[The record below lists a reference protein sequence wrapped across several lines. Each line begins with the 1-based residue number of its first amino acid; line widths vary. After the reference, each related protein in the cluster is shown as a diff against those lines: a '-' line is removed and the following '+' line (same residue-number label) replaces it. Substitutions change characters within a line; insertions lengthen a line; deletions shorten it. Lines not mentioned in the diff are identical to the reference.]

1 MRTAITKHRRGISLL
16 EVLISIGIL
25 SIGLLASLALI
36 PAGRTYMKK
45 AAVDDRAAA
54 LVPNAYAT
62 MKTLG
67 IFSERSLVWSGHT
80 DASLLYPEPD
90 LVIREQAGTD
100 VFTSPSSTGSTL
112 DAGWTIETIDDEQ
125 ITSFHPQ
132 NLPPTTITGMVPP
145 IPAAS
150 GTTPRAASYVVTV
163 TCSTTWQVNGT
174 TQTGTSN
181 PYDGPN
187 GTTTANPDTGRWTF
201 PITPRPLN
209 AHDMTIFT
217 SGSNVGQPSNNSG
230 PNNTGSNS
238 NVLYTFG
245 ATYVDTTGTT
255 TPPPV
260 LNANPSLTTFRQ
272 YGRLRATDHR
282 FGKAKTTYTKP
293 SNATDGNHDSSSAL
307 DISLTRLEN
316 AVSQKT
322 GQLASY
328 VEKTVK
334 GTLWRMQIGTRRGR
348 YDQDVDF
355 DNTDGAAPK
364 PRAPVFPNDDITRN
378 VGYTWLDGSGNPKGF
393 PDDTPEDIDWY
404 KFDVEAGNVL
414 EITWH
419 DDPLGDVLLT
429 DRDAINQSYKFPMYF
444 KENGTP
450 MQALSRS
457 GNTDTYTI
465 PQDGYVKTRAQLL
478 PSSGSDFDIPF
489 LLNTFGSAGV
499 VRGSRRNP
507 HYDFK
512 IKLSRSDRVVVIDP
526 LLATRLDKI
535 IALNGG
541 AGRFDPYYL
550 RRHRFADFQQFFTG
564 SGSPRAF
571 IIPRLN
577 WQPYGSANV
586 DVRLAMA
593 DKLFRDQDNI
603 AIDQPTN
610 EDDAPTPLFDLSS
623 FASPVRRQA
632 EGRMSWLLML
642 QPEDPGSVQSN
653 WHAGRYFNVSMVIFE
668 DRKLPA
674 PVSGASLDGEYALLG
689 DWSDLDGQ
697 ITVNVPT
704 SGPNATAT
712 ADLDEEDVR
721 QLFKAG
727 AYVLV
732 APRTIYEGS
741 LLDST
746 QQLDWVRIQ
755 TSQIQRNA
763 QGNGFLVTLLPDH
776 EPKVLNGSASNAL
789 VVAAYQGIVSV
800 VSKSMRLE
808 P

>member
-1 MRTAITKHRRGISLL
+1 MHAAITTHRRGISLL

-67 IFSERSLVWSGHT
+67 IFSERSLVWSGAT
-80 DASLLYPEPD
+80 NAPLLYPEPD
-90 LVIREQAGTD
+90 LVIREQTGTD
-100 VFTSPSSTGSTL
+100 VFTTPSSNGSTL
-112 DAGWTIETIDDEQ
+112 DGGWTIETIDDEQ
-125 ITSFHPQ
+125 ITAFHPQ
-132 NLPPTTITGMVPP
+132 NLPPTTITGSVPP

-163 TCSTTWQVNGT
+163 TCSTTWQVDGMNK
-174 TQTGTSN
+174 TGTSN
-181 PYDGPN
+181 PYHGPN
-187 GTTTANPDTGRWTF
+187 GTPTADPDTGRWTF
-201 PITPRPLN
+201 SITPRPLN
-209 AHDMTIFT
+209 APDMAIFT
-217 SGSNVGQPSNNSG
+217 SGSNVGQPSNSSG
-230 PNNTGSNS
+230 PNSTGSNS
-238 NVLYTFG
+238 SVLYTFG

-255 TPPPV
+255 TPSPI

-272 YGRLRATDHR
+272 YGRLRAIDHR

-293 SNATDGNHDSSSAL
+293 SNATDGNHDSSSAMN
-307 DISLTRLEN
+307 ISLTPLEN

-322 GQLASY
+322 GQLASF

-355 DNTDGAAPK
+355 DNADGAPPR
-364 PRAPVFPNDDITRN
+364 PRAPVFPKNDITRN
-378 VGYTWLDGSGNPKGF
+378 VGDTWLDGSGNPQAG

-414 EITWH
+414 EITWR
-419 DDPLGDVLLT
+419 DDDGVLLP
-429 DRDAINQSYKFPMYF
+429 DGDAISQSYKFPMYF
-444 KENGTP
+444 KENDTP
-450 MQALSRS
+450 MHALSRS
-457 GNTDTYTI
+457 GNIDTYTI
-465 PQDGYVKTRAQLL
+465 PQDGYVKTRVQLL
-478 PSSGSDFDIPF
+478 PSSGSDSDIPV
-489 LLNTFGSAGV
+489 LLNTFGREGD
-499 VRGSRRNP
+499 VRNSRRNP
-507 HYDFK
+507 HYEFK

-535 IALNGG
+535 IALNRG

-577 WQPYGSANV
+577 WQPYGSADV

-603 AIDQPTN
+603 ATDQPTN

-623 FASPVRRQA
+623 LASPVRRQA

-668 DRKLPA
+668 DRMLPA
-674 PVSGASLDGEYALLG
+674 PVSGAALDGEYALFG
-689 DWSDLDGQ
+689 NWSELDGQ

-712 ADLDEEDVR
+712 ANLDEEDVR

-763 QGNGFLVTLLPDH
+763 DGNGFLVTLMPDH

-789 VVAAYQGIVSV
+789 VVAAYQGVVSV
-800 VSKSMRLE
+800 VSKSMRLDE
-808 P
+808 

>member
-1 MRTAITKHRRGISLL
+1 MQAAITTHRRGISLL

-45 AAVDDRAAA
+45 AAVDDRSAA

-67 IFSERSLVWSGHT
+67 IFSERSLVWSGQT
-80 DASLLYPEPD
+80 DSPLLYPEPD
-90 LVIREQAGTD
+90 LVIREQSGTD
-100 VFTSPSSTGSTL
+100 VFTTGFTGSTL
-112 DAGWTIETIDDEQ
+112 DGGWAIKTIDDEQ
-125 ITSFHPQ
+125 ITSFYAQ
-132 NLPPTTITGMVPP
+132 NLPPTTITGSVPP

-163 TCSTTWQVNGT
+163 TCSTTWQVSGT
-174 TQTGTSN
+174 IKTGTAN

-187 GTTTANPDTGRWTF
+187 GTQTANPDTGRWTF
-201 PITPRPLN
+201 SITPRPLN
-209 AHDMTIFT
+209 APDMAIFT
-217 SGSNVGQPSNNSG
+217 SGSDVGRPSNNDG
-230 PNNTGSNS
+230 AGNAGSSS

-245 ATYVDTTGTT
+245 ATYLDTTGTT
-255 TPPPV
+255 TPPPM
-260 LNANPSLTTFRQ
+260 LNANPSLTSFRQ
-272 YGRLRATDHR
+272 YGRRRATDHR
-282 FGKAKTTYTKP
+282 FGMATTTYTMP
-293 SNATDGNHDSSSAL
+293 SNASDGNHEPTSAM

-322 GQLASY
+322 GQIASY

-355 DNTDGAAPK
+355 DNADGAGPR
-364 PRAPVFPNDDITRN
+364 PRAPIFPNDDITQN
-378 VGYTWLDGSGNPKGF
+378 VGDTWLDGSGSPKGS
-393 PDDTPEDIDWY
+393 PNDTPEDIDWY

-419 DDPLGDVLLT
+419 DDPLGNVLLSDQDVLG
-429 DRDAINQSYKFPMYF
+429 RAYKFPMYF
-444 KENGTP
+444 KEDGTP

-465 PQDGYVKTRAQLL
+465 PQDGYVKTRVRLL
-478 PSSGSDFDIPF
+478 PSSGSNSDIPS
-489 LLNTFGSAGV
+489 LLNTFGNAGV

-507 HYDFK
+507 HYEFK
-512 IKLSRSDRVVVIDP
+512 IKLSRSDRVVVVDP

-535 IALNGG
+535 IALNGN
-541 AGRFDPYYL
+541 AGRFDPHYL

-571 IIPRLN
+571 IVPRLN
-577 WQPYGSANV
+577 WQPYGSADV
-586 DVRLAMA
+586 DARLAMA

-603 AIDQPTN
+603 AIDQTAN
-610 EDDAPTPLFDLSS
+610 EDDAPTPLFDLGSL
-623 FASPVRRQA
+623 ATPVRRQA

-642 QPEDPGSVQSN
+642 QPVDAGSVQSN
-653 WHAGRYFNVSMVIFE
+653 WYAGKYFNVSMVIFE

-674 PVSGASLDGEYALLG
+674 PVAGAALDGEYALLG
-689 DWSDLDGQ
+689 NWSDLDGQ

-704 SGPNATAT
+704 SGANSTAT

-732 APRTIYEGS
+732 APRTISEGA

-763 QGNGFLVTLLPDH
+763 DGNGFMVALMPDH
-776 EPKVLNGSASNAL
+776 EPKVLNGSASDAL
-789 VVAAYQGIVSV
+789 VVSAYQGVVSV
-800 VSKSMRLE
+800 VTKSMRLD